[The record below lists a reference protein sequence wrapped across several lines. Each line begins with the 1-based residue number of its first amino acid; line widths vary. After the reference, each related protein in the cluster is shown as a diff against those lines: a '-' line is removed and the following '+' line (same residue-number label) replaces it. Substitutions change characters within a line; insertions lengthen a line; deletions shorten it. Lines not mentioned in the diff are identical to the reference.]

1 MKKLILILSLICL
14 STYSQDKQEKLDS
27 TLEEIKSCLQF
38 VEKKKVKK
46 SNSRKYEYIKDFK
59 TEGWACI
66 EKGINSQ
73 VLLLSR
79 EISEKFTES
88 KYPKKRP
95 FYNV

>member
-46 SNSRKYEYIKDFK
+46 VTVENMNILKILKLR
-59 TEGWACI
+59 G
-66 EKGINSQ
+66 GH
-73 VLLLSR
+73 VL
-79 EISEKFTES
+79 
-88 KYPKKRP
+88 KKE
-95 FYNV
+95 